1 MKLLLVEDDRTL
13 SEWLA
18 RTLQADHYTVER
30 AYDGLEADQLL
41 STESFDLVIL
51 DLGLPRLD
59 GREVLRRLRA
69 RQNPV
74 PVLILTAS
82 GGIQDR
88 VAGLDT
94 GADDYLAKPF
104 EVDELEARLR
114 ALTRRAS
121 QQKNPVLACGSLSYD
136 SNTREF
142 FLRGEPLALTRREH
156 ALLEMLMIKAGKTVS
171 KNALADSLFSFG
183 EEVNPEAIEIYV
195 HRVRRKLESADAV
208 IVTLRG
214 LGYLLKPRY
223 DP

>member
-1 MKLLLVEDDRTL
+1 MKILLVEDDRTL

-18 RTLQADHYTVER
+18 RTLQADQYTVER

-41 STESFDLVIL
+41 TTESFDLVVL
-51 DLGLPRLD
+51 DLALPRLD

-69 RQNPV
+69 RHNPV
-74 PVLILTAS
+74 PVLILTAFS
-82 GGIQDR
+82 GTQDR

-104 EVDELEARLR
+104 EVAELEARLR
-114 ALTRRAS
+114 ALMRRAN
-121 QQKNPVLACGSLSYD
+121 QQKNPVLTCGSLSYD
-136 SNTREF
+136 SNTRVF
-142 FLRGEPLALTRREH
+142 SLRGEPLALTRREH
-156 ALLEMLMIKAGKTVS
+156 ALLEMLMIKAGKAVS
-171 KNALADSLFSFG
+171 KNTLADSLFSFG
-183 EEVNPEAIEIYV
+183 EEVSPEAIEIYV

>member
-1 MKLLLVEDDRTL
+1 MKILLVEDDRTL

-18 RTLQADHYTVER
+18 RTLQADQYTVER

-41 STESFDLVIL
+41 TTESFDLVVL
-51 DLGLPRLD
+51 DLALPRLD
-59 GREVLRRLRA
+59 GREVLRRLRV
-69 RQNPV
+69 RHNPV
-74 PVLILTAS
+74 PVLILTAFS
-82 GGIQDR
+82 GTQDR

-104 EVDELEARLR
+104 EVAELEARLR
-114 ALTRRAS
+114 ALMRRAN
-121 QQKNPVLACGSLSYD
+121 QQKNPVLTCGSLSYD
-136 SNTREF
+136 SNTRAF
-142 FLRGEPLALTRREH
+142 SLRGEPLALTRREH

-183 EEVNPEAIEIYV
+183 EEVSPEAIEIYV

-223 DP
+223 DT

>member
-1 MKLLLVEDDRTL
+1 MKILLVEDDRTL

-18 RTLQADHYTVER
+18 RTLQADQYTVER

-41 STESFDLVIL
+41 TTEGFDLVIL
-51 DLGLPRLD
+51 DLALPHLD

-69 RQNPV
+69 RHNPV
-74 PVLILTAS
+74 PVLILTAFS
-82 GGIQDR
+82 GTQDR

-104 EVDELEARLR
+104 DVAELEARLR
-114 ALTRRAS
+114 ALMRRS
-121 QQKNPVLACGSLSYD
+121 NQQKDPVLTCGSLSYD
-136 SNTREF
+136 SNSRGF
-142 FLRGEPLALTRREH
+142 SLRGEPLALTRREH

-183 EEVNPEAIEIYV
+183 EEVSPEAIEIYV